1 MPTADVDDITVS
13 IFGSLFNV
21 AGNYTSPKSI
31 NTTSPKKKKGIL
43 ILAFCN
49 FWMFD
54 FIGIANQYPFS
65 HTKFK
70 VAVSISTTIMY

>member
-1 MPTADVDDITVS
+1 MAPGEEQISYHSQKLGTMPMPTADVDDITVS

-49 FWMFD
+49 F
-54 FIGIANQYPFS
+54 
-65 HTKFK
+65 
-70 VAVSISTTIMY
+70 

>member
-49 FWMFD
+49 F
-54 FIGIANQYPFS
+54 
-65 HTKFK
+65 
-70 VAVSISTTIMY
+70 